1 MLSGARTVPA
11 HRPGKLAPHPGDGG
25 EDLRAGPALRRGR
38 ARELGSEDV
47 ISGPADPEDLPDAG
61 QEMLTRFED
70 EYGREPGPWAAY
82 GYEAMASVLAAIDR
96 AGDPLSRSSVVDA
109 YFDGTERDSVLG
121 TYSITAE
128 GETTLD
134 APLAAYHVEAGALV
148 PER

>member
-1 MLSGARTVPA
+1 MQATGERTFARVLPS
-11 HRPGKLAPHPGDGG
+11 D
-25 EDLRAGPALRRGR
+25 EVV
-38 ARELGSEDV
+38 RESFGSEDV
-47 ISGPADPEDLPDAG
+47 ISGPAEPQDLPDAG

-82 GYEAMASVLAAIDR
+82 GYEAMASVLAVIDR
-96 AGDPLSRSSVVDA
+96 AGDPLSRCSVVDA

-134 APLAAYHVEAGALV
+134 APLAAYYVEAGALV

>member
-1 MLSGARTVPA
+1 VAWARWALPSHPA
-11 HRPGKLAPHPGDGG
+11 LNAEHLRAF
-25 EDLRAGPALRRGR
+25 LRAGGRRAGEAEGDSSFAKAISRLQEAEAERAELRGDAIR
-38 ARELGSEDV
+38 ADN
-47 ISGPADPEDLPDAG
+47 
-61 QEMLTRFED
+61 
-70 EYGREPGPWAAY
+70 
-82 GYEAMASVLAAIDR
+82 EAMASVLAAIDR

-134 APLAAYHVEAGALV
+134 APLAAYYVEAGALV